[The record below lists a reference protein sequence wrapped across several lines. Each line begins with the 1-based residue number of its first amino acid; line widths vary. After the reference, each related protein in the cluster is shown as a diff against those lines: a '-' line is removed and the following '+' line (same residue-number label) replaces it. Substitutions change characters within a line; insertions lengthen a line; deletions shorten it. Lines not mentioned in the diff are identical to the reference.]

1 MATKEIK
8 RHLINEYRD
17 AIELSPLWVKVAFKS
32 FLLLPNKYVLNNPFL
47 IYILGKDPSVFKMD
61 KKTAEYGLSRVNS
74 QYCENCIYSNKNIV
88 EDKYFCFQVRG
99 DINTKEWCKLWKGKT
114 T

>member
-8 RHLINEYRD
+8 QRLINEYRG
-17 AIELSPLWVKVAFKS
+17 AIDSSPLWIKVAFKS
-32 FLLLPNKYVLNNPFL
+32 FLNLPNKYVLNNPLL
-47 IYILGKDPSVFKMD
+47 IFILGKDPSLFKMD
-61 KKTAEYGLSRVNS
+61 KETAEYGLSSVNS
-74 QYCENCIYSNKNIV
+74 QHCGNCIYSNKNIV

-99 DINTKEWCKLWKGKT
+99 NINPKKWCKLWGGKT